1 VLIDHRNSIASLP
14 RNLSVGPG
22 LRAFCIAL
30 ALCSLV
36 TPGFAQT
43 AAQPDQGKK
52 AAPKETSELEEIV
65 VTAEKRESTVQK
77 TPISMTAISEAEMEA
92 RGLSDMRQIA
102 QETPGV
108 SMKTSGPGQTE
119 FEMRGLDATGGFSP
133 TVGFYLDDAPLTA
146 PAQAAQGK
154 VVVDP
159 DLYDLNRVEVLRG
172 PQGTLYGAGSMGGT
186 IKLVTNA
193 PQLNTFAVSAQTKES
208 GTDGGG
214 FNYGGSA
221 MVNLPL
227 AQDVAAVR
235 FVGTYKYTSGWI
247 DRIVL
252 NPFPLETNNGQT
264 RGDVLTA
271 PVEAKYSDVNW
282 EELEGGR
289 VSLLLQ
295 LGDRLTIQP
304 GIMHQKISTGGP
316 FTIDD
321 PPGNLYAHYQPFD
334 IAEPLEDNF
343 TLYTLT
349 IKYHFDFA
357 DLTSATAKWNRHD
370 EQTQDISE
378 TIQSLLGIPSF
389 YPPVG
394 IGGGSQEETDFTDQ
408 ASEEIRLASNGDGR
422 FQWLGGIFFSDF
434 NSNTTSLSDY
444 AGLGP
449 VFGTTDL
456 ISIGEPIRI
465 TQRALFGETSYKLTD
480 QLKATLGLRYYQ
492 YSSSEET
499 INGGIASI
507 AAGPGTVLEFGSA
520 KNKGYNPKVNLAYTA
535 TDDVLLYTTAAKG
548 FRPGGP
554 NSPVPLTGPAQCLTG
569 PGNLQSLGLTGAPNQ
584 FNPDNVW
591 SYEIGEKARA
601 LGNTFQINSDI
612 YYESWTNVQQL
623 VDPSCGFGFTANAGS
638 ATVYGSEI
646 EIAASLSPS
655 WTVTQN
661 VGLTHATFDESVR
674 ATNTIKGQK
683 LLDVPDVTTNTSV
696 IYSTPISATYNFNA
710 RGTYTYVGPM
720 QDITYVRNNLPGYS
734 LVNARAGLGTDRF
747 SAYLFCDNL
756 TNKLAILTNNVAQ
769 TVNIPSVNRWVTTQ
783 PRTIGVDIQVHY

>member
-1 VLIDHRNSIASLP
+1 MGIQMRVRRLLTAAAW
-14 RNLSVGPG
+14 GG
-22 LRAFCIAL
+22 AAFGAL
-30 ALCSLV
+30 AGSA
-36 TPGFAQT
+36 PAQT
-43 AAQPDQGKK
+43 APPADKTTV
-52 AAPKETSELEEIV
+52 KETTGLEEIV

-77 TPISMTAISEAEMEA
+77 TPISMTAISEAEMQA
-92 RGLSDMRQIA
+92 RGLEDFRSIA

-119 FEMRGLDATGGFSP
+119 YEMRGLDATGGFSP

-193 PQLNTFAVSAQTKES
+193 PQLNTFAVSAQSKES

-221 MVNLPL
+221 MINLPI

-252 NPFPLETNNGQT
+252 NPFPLETNGGLT
-264 RGDVLTA
+264 RGNVLGA
-271 PVEAKYSDVNW
+271 PVQASYSDVNW
-282 EELEGGR
+282 EALEGGR
-289 VSLLLQ
+289 VSLLLK
-295 LGDRLTIQP
+295 LGDNLTIQS
-304 GIMHQKISTGGP
+304 GLMHQKISTGGP

-321 PPGNLYAHYQPFD
+321 PPGNVYAHYQPFD

-343 TLYTLT
+343 SLYTLT

-378 TIQSLLGIPSF
+378 TIQSLLGIPGF

-394 IGGGSQEETDFTDQ
+394 IGGGSQEETDFSDQ
-408 ASEEIRLASNGDGR
+408 ASEELRLASNGDGR
-422 FQWLGGIFFSDF
+422 FQWLGGAFFSDF
-434 NSNTTSLSDY
+434 NSNTTSLSNY
-444 AGLGP
+444 AGLQP
-449 VFGTTDL
+449 IFGTTDL
-456 ISIGEPIRI
+456 ISVGEPIHI
-465 TQRALFGETSYKLTD
+465 EQKALFGETSYKLTD
-480 QLKATLGLRYYQ
+480 QLKGTLGLRYYR
-492 YSSSEET
+492 YTSTEEA

-507 AAGPGTVLEFGSA
+507 AGGPGTVLEFGRA
-520 KNKGYNPKVNLAYTA
+520 ENKGFNPKVNLAYTA
-535 TDDVLLYTTAAKG
+535 TDDVLIYTTAAKG

-554 NSPVPLTGPAQCLTG
+554 NTPVPLSGPAQCLTG
-569 PGNLQSLGLTGAPNQ
+569 PGNLQSLGLNSAPNQ

-591 SYEIGEKARA
+591 SYEVGEKARA
-601 LGNTFQINSDI
+601 LGNTFQINSAV
-612 YYESWTNVQQL
+612 YYERWTNVQQL
-623 VDPSCGFGFTANAGS
+623 VDPSCGFSFTANAGTAS
-638 ATVYGSEI
+638 VYGSEI
-646 EIAASLSPS
+646 ELAANLSQS
-655 WTVTQN
+655 FMVTQN
-661 VGLTHATFDESVR
+661 VGLTHATFNDSVR
-674 ATNTIKGQK
+674 ATNTVEGQK
-683 LLDVPDVTTNTSV
+683 LLDVPDVTLNTSV
-696 IYSTPISATYNFNA
+696 IYSTPVTASFNFNA

-720 QDITYVRNNLPGYS
+720 QDITYVRNNLPGYA
-734 LVNARAGLGTDRF
+734 LVNARAGLTSDKF
-747 SAYLFCDNL
+747 SVFLFCDNL
-756 TNKLAILTNNVAQ
+756 TDKLAILTNNVAQ
-769 TVNIPSVNRWVTTQ
+769 TVNIPSVNRWVTNQ
-783 PRTIGVDIQVHY
+783 PRTIGIDLQVRY

>member
-1 VLIDHRNSIASLP
+1 MRAATAIDLKIKGEDDVTGNTKIIPGLSIAL
-14 RNLSVGPG
+14 
-22 LRAFCIAL
+22 
-30 ALCSLV
+30 LCAAANPAS
-36 TPGFAQT
+36 AQS
-43 AAQPDQGKK
+43 AAQSTPQ
-52 AAPKETSELEEIV
+52 PRETGLEEIV
-65 VTAEKRESTVQK
+65 VTAEKRDSTVQK
-77 TPISMTAISEAEMEA
+77 TPISMTAISEAEIQA
-92 RGLSDMRQIA
+92 RGLEDFRSIA
-102 QETPGV
+102 QETPGI

-133 TVGFYLDDAPLTA
+133 TVGFYIDDAPLTA

-193 PQLNTFAVSAQTKES
+193 PQLNTFSVSAQSKES

-221 MVNLPL
+221 MMNLPIT
-227 AQDVAAVR
+227 QDVAAIR

-247 DRIVL
+247 DRVVL
-252 NPFPLETNNGQT
+252 NPFPLETNGGLT
-264 RGDVLTA
+264 RGNVLAA
-271 PVEAKYSDVNW
+271 PVQARYSDVNW

-289 VSLLLQ
+289 VSLLLK
-295 LGDRLTIQP
+295 LGDDLTIQA
-304 GIMHQKISTGGP
+304 GLMHQKISTGGP

-321 PPGNLYAHYQPFD
+321 PPGNVLAHYQPFD

-349 IKYHFDFA
+349 IKYHFDGA

-378 TIQSLLGIPSF
+378 TIQSLLGLPSF
-389 YPPVG
+389 YIPE
-394 IGGGSQEETDFTDQ
+394 GGAGPGSQEETDFSNQ
-408 ASEEIRLASNGDGR
+408 ASEELRLASNGDGR
-422 FQWLGGIFFSDF
+422 FQWIGGLFFSDF
-434 NSNTTSLSDY
+434 NSNTTSLSNY
-444 AGLGP
+444 AGLEP
-449 VFGTTDL
+449 IFGTSDL
-456 ISIGEPIRI
+456 ISVGEPINV

-480 QLKATLGLRYYQ
+480 RLKATLGLRYYS
-492 YSSSEET
+492 YSSTEET

-507 AAGPGTVLEFGSA
+507 AGGPGTVLEFGRA
-520 KNKGYNPKVNLAYTA
+520 DDKGFNPKVNLAYTVN
-535 TDDVLLYTTAAKG
+535 DDVLLYTTAAKG

-554 NSPVPLTGPAQCLTG
+554 NSPVPLSGPAQCLTG
-569 PGNLQSLGLTGAPNQ
+569 PGNLQSLGLNAAPNQ
-584 FNPDNVW
+584 FNPDTVW

-612 YYESWTNVQQL
+612 YYESWNNVQQL
-623 VDPSCGFGFTANAGS
+623 VDPSCGFSFTANAGS

-646 EIAASLSPS
+646 EIAANLSSS
-655 WTVTQN
+655 WTVTES
-661 VGLTHATFDESVR
+661 VGLTHATFNDTVL
-674 ATNTIKGQK
+674 ATNTVKGQK
-683 LLDVPDVTTNTSV
+683 LLDVPDVTENTSV
-696 IYSTPISATYNFNA
+696 IYSTPVSAAYNFSV

-720 QDITYVRNNLPGYS
+720 QDITYVRNDLPGYS
-734 LVNARAGLGTDRF
+734 LVNARAGVTSDRF
-747 SAYLFCDNL
+747 SAFLFCDNV

-769 TVNIPSVNRWVTTQ
+769 TVNIPSVNRWVTNQ
-783 PRTIGVDIQVHY
+783 PRTIGVDFQIRY

>member
-1 VLIDHRNSIASLP
+1 MGIHMQARRLLTA
-14 RNLSVGPG
+14 
-22 LRAFCIAL
+22 AAL
-30 ALCSLV
+30 GGAALGVMAGSAL
-36 TPGFAQT
+36 AQT
-43 AAQPDQGKK
+43 APPTDKTSV
-52 AAPKETSELEEIV
+52 KETGLEEIV

-77 TPISMTAISEAEMEA
+77 TPISMTAISEAEIQA
-92 RGLSDMRQIA
+92 RGLEDFRSIA

-119 FEMRGLDATGGFSP
+119 YEMRGLDATGGFSP
-133 TVGFYLDDAPLTA
+133 TVGFYVDDAPLTA

-193 PQLNTFAVSAQTKES
+193 PQLNTFAVTAQSKES

-221 MVNLPL
+221 MINLPIT
-227 AQDVAAVR
+227 QDVAAVR

-252 NPFPLETNNGQT
+252 NPFPLETNGGLT
-264 RGDVLTA
+264 RGNVLDA
-271 PVEAKYSDVNW
+271 PVQARYSDVNW

-289 VSLLLQ
+289 VSLLLK
-295 LGDRLTIQP
+295 LGDNLTIQP
-304 GIMHQKISTGGP
+304 GLMHQKISTGGP

-321 PPGNLYAHYQPFD
+321 PPGNVYAHYQPFD

-394 IGGGSQEETDFTDQ
+394 IGGGSQEETDFSDQ
-408 ASEEIRLASNGDGR
+408 ASEELRLASNGDGR
-422 FQWLGGIFFSDF
+422 FQWLGGVFFSDF
-434 NSNTTSLSDY
+434 NSNTTSLSNY
-444 AGLGP
+444 AGLQP
-449 VFGTTDL
+449 IFGTTDL
-456 ISIGEPIRI
+456 ISIGEPINV
-465 TQRALFGETSYKLTD
+465 TQRALFGETSYKVID
-480 QLKATLGLRYYQ
+480 QLKATLGLRYYS
-492 YSSSEET
+492 YSSTEEA

-507 AAGPGTVLEFGSA
+507 AGGPGTVLEFGRA
-520 KNKGYNPKVNLAYTA
+520 ENKGFNPKVNLAYTA

-554 NSPVPLTGPAQCLTG
+554 NTPVPLSGPAQCLTG
-569 PGNLQSLGLTGAPNQ
+569 PGNLQSLGLNSAPNQ
-584 FNPDNVW
+584 FNPDTVW
-591 SYEIGEKARA
+591 SYEVGEKARA
-601 LGNTFQINSDI
+601 LGNTFQINSDV
-612 YYESWTNVQQL
+612 YYERWTNVQQL
-623 VDPSCGFGFTANAGS
+623 VDPSCGFGFTANAGTAS
-638 ATVYGSEI
+638 VYGSEI
-646 EIAASLSPS
+646 ELAANLSQS
-655 WTVTQN
+655 FMVTQN
-661 VGLTHATFDESVR
+661 VGLTHATFNDSVR
-674 ATNTIKGQK
+674 ATNTVEGQK
-683 LLDVPDVTTNTSV
+683 LLDVPDVTLNTSV
-696 IYSTPISATYNFNA
+696 IYSTPVSATYNFSA

-734 LVNARAGLGTDRF
+734 LVNARAGLTSDRF
-747 SAYLFCDNL
+747 SAFLFCDNL
-756 TNKLAILTNNVAQ
+756 TDKMAILTNNVAQ
-769 TVNIPSVNRWVTTQ
+769 TVNIPSVNRWVTNQ
-783 PRTIGVDIQVHY
+783 PRTIGIDLQMRY

>member
-1 VLIDHRNSIASLP
+1 MGIHMRARRLLTAAALGGTAFGVLAGS
-14 RNLSVGPG
+14 
-22 LRAFCIAL
+22 AL
-30 ALCSLV
+30 
-36 TPGFAQT
+36 AQT
-43 AAQPDQGKK
+43 APPTDRTSA
-52 AAPKETSELEEIV
+52 KETGLEEIV

-77 TPISMTAISEAEMEA
+77 TPISMTAISEADIQA
-92 RGLSDMRQIA
+92 RGLEDFRSIA

-133 TVGFYLDDAPLTA
+133 TVGFYIDDAPLTA

-193 PQLNTFAVSAQTKES
+193 PQLNTFAVTAQSKES

-221 MVNLPL
+221 MINLPIT
-227 AQDVAAVR
+227 QDVAAVR

-247 DRIVL
+247 DRVVL
-252 NPFPLETNNGQT
+252 NPFPLETNGGLT
-264 RGDVLTA
+264 RGNVLDA
-271 PVEAKYSDVNW
+271 PVQARYSDVNW
-282 EELEGGR
+282 EALEGGR
-289 VSLLLQ
+289 VSLLLK
-295 LGDRLTIQP
+295 LGDNLTIQS
-304 GIMHQKISTGGP
+304 GLMHQKISTGGP

-321 PPGNLYAHYQPFD
+321 PPGNVYAHYQPFD

-394 IGGGSQEETDFTDQ
+394 IGGGSQEETDFSDQ
-408 ASEEIRLASNGDGR
+408 ASEELRLASNGDGR
-422 FQWLGGIFFSDF
+422 FQWLGGLFFSDF
-434 NSNTTSLSDY
+434 NSNTTSLSNY
-444 AGLGP
+444 AGLEP

-456 ISIGEPIRI
+456 ISIGEPISVK
-465 TQRALFGETSYKLTD
+465 QRALFGEASYKVTD
-480 QLKATLGLRYYQ
+480 QLKATLGLRYYS
-492 YSSSEET
+492 YSSMEEA

-507 AAGPGTVLEFGSA
+507 AGGPGTVLEFGRA
-520 KNKGYNPKVNLAYTA
+520 DNKGFNPKVNLAYTA
-535 TDDVLLYTTAAKG
+535 SDDVLIYTTAAKG

-554 NSPVPLTGPAQCLTG
+554 NTPVPLSGPAQCLTG
-569 PGNLQSLGLTGAPNQ
+569 PGNLQTLGLTSAPNQ
-584 FNPDNVW
+584 FNPDTVW
-591 SYEIGEKARA
+591 SYEVGEKARA
-601 LGNTFQINSDI
+601 LGNTFQINSDV
-612 YYESWTNVQQL
+612 YYERWTNVQQL
-623 VDPSCGFGFTANAGS
+623 VDPSCGFGFTANAGTAS
-638 ATVYGSEI
+638 VYGSEI
-646 EIAASLSPS
+646 ELAANLSEFF
-655 WTVTQN
+655 TVTQN
-661 VGLTHATFDESVR
+661 VGFTHATFDDSVR
-674 ATNTIKGQK
+674 ATNTVKGQK

-696 IYSTPISATYNFNA
+696 IYSTPVSASFNFNV

-734 LVNARAGLGTDRF
+734 LVNARAGLTSDRYSVF
-747 SAYLFCDNL
+747 LFCDNV
-756 TNKLAILTNNVAQ
+756 TDKMAILTNNVAQ
-769 TVNIPSVNRWVTTQ
+769 TVNIPSVNRWVTNQ
-783 PRTIGVDIQVHY
+783 PRTIGIDLQVRY

>member
-1 VLIDHRNSIASLP
+1 MRAATAIDLKIKGEDDVTGNTKIIPGLSIAL
-14 RNLSVGPG
+14 
-22 LRAFCIAL
+22 
-30 ALCSLV
+30 LCAAANPAS
-36 TPGFAQT
+36 AQS
-43 AAQPDQGKK
+43 AAQSTPQ
-52 AAPKETSELEEIV
+52 PKETGLEEIV
-65 VTAEKRESTVQK
+65 VTAEKRDSTVQK
-77 TPISMTAISEAEMEA
+77 TPISMTAISEAEMQA
-92 RGLSDMRQIA
+92 RGLEDFRSIA
-102 QETPGV
+102 QETPGI

-133 TVGFYLDDAPLTA
+133 TVGFYIDDAPLTA

-193 PQLNTFAVSAQTKES
+193 PQLNTFSVSAQSKES

-221 MVNLPL
+221 MMNLPIT
-227 AQDVAAVR
+227 QDVAAIR

-247 DRIVL
+247 DRVVA
-252 NPFPLETNNGQT
+252 NPFPLETNGGLT
-264 RGDVLTA
+264 RGNVLAA
-271 PVEAKYSDVNW
+271 PVQARYSDVNW

-289 VSLLLQ
+289 VSLLLK
-295 LGDRLTIQP
+295 LGDDLTIQA
-304 GIMHQKISTGGP
+304 GLMHQKISTGGP

-321 PPGNLYAHYQPFD
+321 PPGNVLAHYQPFD

-349 IKYHFDFA
+349 VKYHFDGA

-378 TIQSLLGIPSF
+378 TIQSLLGLPSF
-389 YPPVG
+389 YIPEGAGP
-394 IGGGSQEETDFTDQ
+394 GSQEETDFSDQ
-408 ASEEIRLASNGDGR
+408 ASEELRLASNGDGR
-422 FQWLGGIFFSDF
+422 FQWIGGLFFSDF
-434 NSNTTSLSDY
+434 NSNTTSLSNY
-444 AGLGP
+444 AGLEP
-449 VFGTTDL
+449 IFGTSDL
-456 ISIGEPIRI
+456 ISVGEPINV

-480 QLKATLGLRYYQ
+480 QLKATVGLRYFS
-492 YSSSEET
+492 YSSTEET
-499 INGGIASI
+499 INSGIASI
-507 AAGPGTVLEFGSA
+507 AGGPGTVLEFGRA
-520 KNKGYNPKVNLAYTA
+520 DDKGFNPKVNFAYTVN
-535 TDDVLLYTTAAKG
+535 DDVLLYTTAAKG

-554 NSPVPLTGPAQCLTG
+554 NSPVPLSGPAQCLTG
-569 PGNLQSLGLTGAPNQ
+569 PGNLQSLGLNAAPNQ
-584 FNPDNVW
+584 FNPDSVW

-612 YYESWTNVQQL
+612 YYESWNNVQQL

-646 EIAASLSPS
+646 EITASLSPS
-655 WTVTQN
+655 WMVTES
-661 VGLTHATFDESVR
+661 VGLTHATFNDTVL
-674 ATNTIKGQK
+674 ATNTVKGQK
-683 LLDVPDVTTNTSV
+683 LLDVPDVTDNTSV
-696 IYSTPISATYNFNA
+696 IYSTPVSAAYNFSV

-720 QDITYVRNNLPGYS
+720 QDITYVRNDLPGYS
-734 LVNARAGLGTDRF
+734 LVNARAGVTSDRF
-747 SAYLFCDNL
+747 SAFLFCDNV

-769 TVNIPSVNRWVTTQ
+769 TVNIPSVNRWVTNQ
-783 PRTIGVDIQVHY
+783 PRTIGVDFQIRY

>member
-1 VLIDHRNSIASLP
+1 MRGATAIDLKIKGEDDVTGNTKIIPGLSIAL
-14 RNLSVGPG
+14 
-22 LRAFCIAL
+22 
-30 ALCSLV
+30 LCAAANPAS
-36 TPGFAQT
+36 AQS
-43 AAQPDQGKK
+43 AAQSTPQ
-52 AAPKETSELEEIV
+52 PKETGLEEIV
-65 VTAEKRESTVQK
+65 VTAEKRDSTVQK
-77 TPISMTAISEAEMEA
+77 TPISMTAISEAEIQA
-92 RGLSDMRQIA
+92 RGLEDFRSIA
-102 QETPGV
+102 QETPGI

-133 TVGFYLDDAPLTA
+133 TVGFYIDDAPLTA

-193 PQLNTFAVSAQTKES
+193 PQLNTFSVSAQSKES

-221 MVNLPL
+221 MMNLPIT
-227 AQDVAAVR
+227 QDVAAIR

-247 DRIVL
+247 DRVVA
-252 NPFPLETNNGQT
+252 NPFPLETNGGLT
-264 RGDVLTA
+264 RGNVLAA
-271 PVEAKYSDVNW
+271 PVQARYSDVNW

-289 VSLLLQ
+289 VSLLLK
-295 LGDRLTIQP
+295 LGDDLTIQA
-304 GIMHQKISTGGP
+304 GLMHQKISTGGP

-321 PPGNLYAHYQPFD
+321 PPGNVLAHYQPFD

-349 IKYHFDFA
+349 VKYHFDGA

-378 TIQSLLGIPSF
+378 TIQSLLGLPSF
-389 YPPVG
+389 YIPEGAGP
-394 IGGGSQEETDFTDQ
+394 GSQEETDFSDQ
-408 ASEEIRLASNGDGR
+408 ASEELRLASNGNGR
-422 FQWLGGIFFSDF
+422 FQWIGGLFFSDF
-434 NSNTTSLSDY
+434 NSNTTSLSNY
-444 AGLGP
+444 AGLEP
-449 VFGTTDL
+449 IFGTSDL
-456 ISIGEPIRI
+456 ISVGEPINV

-480 QLKATLGLRYYQ
+480 QLKATVGLRYFS
-492 YSSSEET
+492 YSSTEET
-499 INGGIASI
+499 INSGIASI
-507 AAGPGTVLEFGSA
+507 AGGPGTVLEFGRA
-520 KNKGYNPKVNLAYTA
+520 DDKGFNPKVNFAYTVN
-535 TDDVLLYTTAAKG
+535 DDVLLYTTAAKG

-554 NSPVPLTGPAQCLTG
+554 NSPVPLSGPAQCLTG
-569 PGNLQSLGLTGAPNQ
+569 PGNLQSLGLNAAPNQ
-584 FNPDNVW
+584 FNPDSVW

-612 YYESWTNVQQL
+612 YYESWNNVQQL

-646 EIAASLSPS
+646 EITASLSPS
-655 WTVTQN
+655 WMVTES
-661 VGLTHATFDESVR
+661 VGLTHATFNDTVL
-674 ATNTIKGQK
+674 ATNTVKGQK
-683 LLDVPDVTTNTSV
+683 LLDVPDVTDNTSV
-696 IYSTPISATYNFNA
+696 IYSTPVSAAYNFSV

-720 QDITYVRNNLPGYS
+720 QDITYVRNDLPGYS
-734 LVNARAGLGTDRF
+734 LVNARAGVTSDRF
-747 SAYLFCDNL
+747 SAFLFCDNV

-769 TVNIPSVNRWVTTQ
+769 TVNIPSVNRWVTNQ
-783 PRTIGVDIQVHY
+783 PRTIGVDFQIRY

>member
-1 VLIDHRNSIASLP
+1 
-14 RNLSVGPG
+14 
-22 LRAFCIAL
+22 
-30 ALCSLV
+30 
-36 TPGFAQT
+36 
-43 AAQPDQGKK
+43 
-52 AAPKETSELEEIV
+52 
-65 VTAEKRESTVQK
+65 
-77 TPISMTAISEAEMEA
+77 
-92 RGLSDMRQIA
+92 
-102 QETPGV
+102 
-108 SMKTSGPGQTE
+108 MKTSGPGQTE

-133 TVGFYLDDAPLTA
+133 TVGFYIDDAPLTA

-193 PQLNTFAVSAQTKES
+193 PQLNTFAVSAQSKES

-214 FNYGGSA
+214 LNYGGSA
-221 MVNLPL
+221 MINLPIT
-227 AQDVAAVR
+227 QDVAAIR

-252 NPFPLETNNGQT
+252 NPFPLETNGGLT
-264 RGDVLTA
+264 RGNVLDA
-271 PVEAKYSDVNW
+271 PVQARYSDVNW

-289 VSLLLQ
+289 VSLLLK
-295 LGDRLTIQP
+295 LGDNLTIQP

-321 PPGNLYAHYQPFD
+321 PPGNVYAHFQPFD

-349 IKYHFDFA
+349 VKYHFDFA

-389 YPPVG
+389 YPPEG
-394 IGGGSQEETDFTDQ
+394 IGGGSQEETDFSDQ
-408 ASEEIRLASNGDGR
+408 ASEELRLASNGDGA
-422 FQWLGGIFFSDF
+422 FQWLGGLFYSDF
-434 NSNTTSLSDY
+434 NSNTTSLSNY

-456 ISIGEPIRI
+456 ISVGEPIHI
-465 TQRALFGETSYKLTD
+465 EQKALFGEASYKLTD
-480 QLKATLGLRYYQ
+480 QLKGTLGMRYYR
-492 YSSSEET
+492 YTSTEEA

-507 AAGPGTVLEFGSA
+507 AGGPGTVLEFGRA
-520 KNKGYNPKVNLAYTA
+520 ENKGFNPKVNLAYTA

-554 NSPVPLTGPAQCLTG
+554 NTPVPLSGPAQCLTG
-569 PGNLQSLGLTGAPNQ
+569 PGNLQSLGLTSAPNQ
-584 FNPDNVW
+584 FNPDDVW
-591 SYEIGEKARA
+591 SYEVGEKARA
-601 LGNTFQINSDI
+601 LGNTFQINSDV
-612 YYESWTNVQQL
+612 YYERWTNVQQL
-623 VDPSCGFGFTANAGS
+623 VDPSCGFSFTANAGT

-646 EIAASLSPS
+646 EIAANLGSS
-655 WTVTQN
+655 WTLTQN
-661 VGLTHATFDESVR
+661 VGLTHATFDDSVR
-674 ATNTIKGQK
+674 ATNTISGQR
-683 LLDVPDVTTNTSV
+683 LLDVPDVTTSTAV
-696 IYSTPISATYNFNA
+696 IYSAPVTAAFNFNV

-720 QDITYVRNNLPGYS
+720 QDLTFTRNNLPGYS
-734 LVNARAGLGTDRF
+734 LVNARAGLTSERF
-747 SAYLFCDNL
+747 SAFLFCDNL
-756 TNKLAILTNNVAQ
+756 TDKMAILTNNVAQ
-769 TVNIPSVNRWVTTQ
+769 TVNIPSVNRWVTNQ
-783 PRTIGVDIQVHY
+783 PRTIGIDLQIRY

>member
-1 VLIDHRNSIASLP
+1 MRGATAIDLKIKGEDDLTGNTKIIPGLSIAL
-14 RNLSVGPG
+14 
-22 LRAFCIAL
+22 
-30 ALCSLV
+30 LCAAANPAS
-36 TPGFAQT
+36 AQS
-43 AAQPDQGKK
+43 AAQSTPQ
-52 AAPKETSELEEIV
+52 PKETGLEEIV
-65 VTAEKRESTVQK
+65 VTAEKRDSTVQK
-77 TPISMTAISEAEMEA
+77 TPISMTAISEAEIQA
-92 RGLSDMRQIA
+92 RGLEDFRSIA
-102 QETPGV
+102 QETPGI

-133 TVGFYLDDAPLTA
+133 TVGFYIDDAPLTA

-193 PQLNTFAVSAQTKES
+193 PQLNTFSVSAQSKES

-221 MVNLPL
+221 MMNLPIT
-227 AQDVAAVR
+227 QDVAAIR

-247 DRIVL
+247 DRVVA
-252 NPFPLETNNGQT
+252 NPFPLETNGGLT
-264 RGDVLTA
+264 RGNVLAA
-271 PVEAKYSDVNW
+271 PVQARYSDVNW

-289 VSLLLQ
+289 VSLLLK
-295 LGDRLTIQP
+295 LGDDLTIQA
-304 GIMHQKISTGGP
+304 GLMHQKISTGGP

-321 PPGNLYAHYQPFD
+321 PPGNVLAHYQPFD

-349 IKYHFDFA
+349 VKYHFDGA

-378 TIQSLLGIPSF
+378 TIQSLLGLPSF
-389 YPPVG
+389 YIPEGAGP
-394 IGGGSQEETDFTDQ
+394 GSQEETDFSDQ
-408 ASEEIRLASNGDGR
+408 ASEELRLASNGNGR
-422 FQWLGGIFFSDF
+422 FQWIGGLFFSDF
-434 NSNTTSLSDY
+434 NSNTTSLSNY
-444 AGLGP
+444 AGLEP
-449 VFGTTDL
+449 IFGTSDL
-456 ISIGEPIRI
+456 ISVGEPINV

-480 QLKATLGLRYYQ
+480 QLKATVGLRYFS
-492 YSSSEET
+492 YSSTEET
-499 INGGIASI
+499 INSGIASI
-507 AAGPGTVLEFGSA
+507 AGGPGTVLEFGRA
-520 KNKGYNPKVNLAYTA
+520 DDKGFNPKVNFAYTVN
-535 TDDVLLYTTAAKG
+535 DDVLLYTTAAKG

-554 NSPVPLTGPAQCLTG
+554 NSPVPLSGPAQCLTG
-569 PGNLQSLGLTGAPNQ
+569 PGNLQSLGLNAAPNQ
-584 FNPDNVW
+584 FNPDSVW

-612 YYESWTNVQQL
+612 YYESWNNVQQL

-646 EIAASLSPS
+646 EITASLSPS
-655 WTVTQN
+655 WMVTES
-661 VGLTHATFDESVR
+661 VGLTHATFNDTVL
-674 ATNTIKGQK
+674 ATNTVKGQK
-683 LLDVPDVTTNTSV
+683 LLDVPDVTDNTSV
-696 IYSTPISATYNFNA
+696 IYSTPVSAAYNFSV

-720 QDITYVRNNLPGYS
+720 QDITYVRNDLPGYS
-734 LVNARAGLGTDRF
+734 LVNARAGVTSDRF
-747 SAYLFCDNL
+747 SAFLFCDNV

-769 TVNIPSVNRWVTTQ
+769 TVNIPSVNRWVTNQ
-783 PRTIGVDIQVHY
+783 PRTIGVDFQIRY

>member
-1 VLIDHRNSIASLP
+1 MGINMRNSMRP
-14 RNLSVGPG
+14 
-22 LRAFCIAL
+22 L
-30 ALCSLV
+30 ALTLGMAVLSAH
-36 TPGFAQT
+36 AQT
-43 AAQPDQGKK
+43 TPSPDQKALGKEG
-52 AAPKETSELEEIV
+52 ALEEIV

-77 TPISMTAISEAEMEA
+77 TPISMTAISEAEIQA
-92 RGLSDMRQIA
+92 RGFEDFRSIA

-133 TVGFYLDDAPLTA
+133 TVGFYIDDAPLSA

-193 PQLNTFAVSAQTKES
+193 PQLNTVAVSAQTKES

-221 MVNLPL
+221 MVNLPIT
-227 AQDVAAVR
+227 QDVAAIR

-247 DRIVL
+247 DRVVL
-252 NPFPLETNNGQT
+252 NPFPLETNGGAT
-264 RGDVLTA
+264 RGDVLAA
-271 PVEAKYSDVNW
+271 PVQARYSDVNW
-282 EELEGGR
+282 EELWGGR
-289 VSLLLQ
+289 MSLLLK
-295 LGDRLTIQP
+295 LGDNLTIQP
-304 GIMHQKISTGGP
+304 GLMHQKISTGGP

-321 PPGNLYAHYQPFD
+321 PPGNVEAHYQPFD

-343 TLYTLT
+343 TLYTLN

-357 DLTSATAKWNRHD
+357 DLTSASSKWNRHD

-378 TIQSLLGIPSF
+378 TIQALLGIPSF

-394 IGGGSQEETDFTDQ
+394 IGGGSQEETDFSSQ
-408 ASEEIRLASNGDGR
+408 ATEELRLASNGDGA
-422 FQWLGGIFFSDF
+422 FQWLGGAFYSNF

-444 AGLGP
+444 AGLEP

-456 ISIGEPIRI
+456 ISVGEPITI
-465 TQRALFGETSYKLTD
+465 IQRALFGEASYKLIE
-480 QLKATLGLRYYQ
+480 QLKATVGLRYYS
-492 YSSSEET
+492 YSSWEEA
-499 INGGIASI
+499 INSGIASTGG
-507 AAGPGTVLEFGSA
+507 ANTVLKFGRA
-520 KNKGYNPKVNLAYTA
+520 ENNGFNPKVNLSYTP
-535 TDDVLLYTTAAKG
+535 TDDVLVYGTAAKG

-554 NSPVPLTGPAQCLTG
+554 NTPVPLTGPAQCLTG
-569 PGNLQSLGLTGAPNQ
+569 PGNLQSLGLSSAPNQ

-601 LGNTFQINSDI
+601 LGNTLQINSAI
-612 YYESWTNVQQL
+612 YYERWTDVQQL
-623 VDPSCGFGFTANAGS
+623 VDPSCGFSFTANAGTAS
-638 ATVYGSEI
+638 VYGLESEL
-646 EIAASLSPS
+646 AANLGSFV
-655 WTVTQN
+655 TVTQS
-661 VGLTHATFDESVR
+661 VGYTHATFNDTVR
-674 ATNTIKGQK
+674 ATGTVAGQR
-683 LLDVPDVTTNTSV
+683 LLDVPDVTTNTSL
-696 IYSTPISATYNFNA
+696 IYSTPISAGLNFSA

-720 QDITYVRNNLPGYS
+720 QDITFVRNNLPGYS
-734 LVNARAGLGTDRF
+734 LVNARAGVTSERF

-756 TNKLAILTNNVAQ
+756 TDKIAILTNNVAQ
-769 TVNIPSVNRWVTTQ
+769 TVNIPSLNRWATNQ
-783 PRTIGVDIQVHY
+783 PRTIGIDLQVRY

>member
-1 VLIDHRNSIASLP
+1 MTGITKRILH
-14 RNLSVGPG
+14 LS
-22 LRAFCIAL
+22 IAL
-30 ALCSLV
+30 AFSIAAAHPASAQS
-36 TPGFAQT
+36 TEQAKEPG
-43 AAQPDQGKK
+43 
-52 AAPKETSELEEIV
+52 LEEIV

-77 TPISMTAISEAEMEA
+77 TPISMTAISEAEIQA
-92 RGLSDMRQIA
+92 RGLEDFRSIA

-133 TVGFYLDDAPLTA
+133 TVGFYIDDAPLTA

-193 PQLNTFAVSAQTKES
+193 PQLNTFAVSAQSKES

-221 MVNLPL
+221 MINLPIT
-227 AQDVAAVR
+227 QDVAAIR

-252 NPFPLETNNGQT
+252 NPFPLETNGGLT
-264 RGDVLTA
+264 RGNVLDA
-271 PVEAKYSDVNW
+271 PVQARYSDVNW

-289 VSLLLQ
+289 VSLLLK
-295 LGDRLTIQP
+295 LGDNLTIQP

-321 PPGNLYAHYQPFD
+321 PPGNVYAHYQPFD

-349 IKYHFDFA
+349 VKYHFDFA

-389 YPPVG
+389 YPPEG
-394 IGGGSQEETDFTDQ
+394 IGGGSQEETDFSDQ
-408 ASEEIRLASNGDGR
+408 ASEELRLASNGDGA
-422 FQWLGGIFFSDF
+422 FQWLGGLFYSDF
-434 NSNTTSLSDY
+434 NSNTTSLSNY

-456 ISIGEPIRI
+456 ISVGEPIHI
-465 TQRALFGETSYKLTD
+465 EQKALFGEASYKLTD
-480 QLKATLGLRYYQ
+480 QLKGTLGMRYYR
-492 YSSSEET
+492 YTSTEEA

-507 AAGPGTVLEFGSA
+507 AGGPGTVLEFGRA
-520 KNKGYNPKVNLAYTA
+520 ENKGFNPKVNLAYTA

-554 NSPVPLTGPAQCLTG
+554 NTPVPLSGPAQCLTG
-569 PGNLQSLGLTGAPNQ
+569 PGNLQSLGLTSAPNQ
-584 FNPDNVW
+584 FNPDDVW
-591 SYEIGEKARA
+591 SYEVGEKARA
-601 LGNTFQINSDI
+601 LGNTFQINSDV
-612 YYESWTNVQQL
+612 YYERWTNVQQL
-623 VDPSCGFGFTANAGS
+623 VDPSCGFSFTANAGT

-646 EIAASLSPS
+646 EIAANLGSS
-655 WTVTQN
+655 WTLTQN
-661 VGLTHATFDESVR
+661 VGLTHATFDDSVR
-674 ATNTIKGQK
+674 ATNTISGQR
-683 LLDVPDVTTNTSV
+683 LLDVPDVTTSTAV
-696 IYSTPISATYNFNA
+696 IYSAPVTAAFNFNV

-720 QDITYVRNNLPGYS
+720 QDLTFTRNNLPGYS
-734 LVNARAGLGTDRF
+734 LVNARAGLTSERF
-747 SAYLFCDNL
+747 SAFLFCDNL
-756 TNKLAILTNNVAQ
+756 TDKMAILTNNVAQ
-769 TVNIPSVNRWVTTQ
+769 TVNIPSVNRWVTNQ
-783 PRTIGVDIQVHY
+783 PRTIGIDLQIRY

>member
-1 VLIDHRNSIASLP
+1 VTGNAKIIPGLSIAL
-14 RNLSVGPG
+14 
-22 LRAFCIAL
+22 
-30 ALCSLV
+30 LCAAANPAS
-36 TPGFAQT
+36 AQS
-43 AAQPDQGKK
+43 AAQSTPQQ
-52 AAPKETSELEEIV
+52 KETGLEEIV
-65 VTAEKRESTVQK
+65 VTAEKRDSTVQK
-77 TPISMTAISEAEMEA
+77 TPISMTAISEAEIQA
-92 RGLSDMRQIA
+92 RGLEDFRSIA

-133 TVGFYLDDAPLTA
+133 TVGFYIDDAPLTA

-193 PQLNTFAVSAQTKES
+193 PQLNTFSVSAQSKES

-221 MVNLPL
+221 MMNLPIT
-227 AQDVAAVR
+227 QDVAAIR

-247 DRIVL
+247 DRVVL
-252 NPFPLETNNGQT
+252 NPFPIETNGGLT
-264 RGDVLTA
+264 RGNVLAA
-271 PVEAKYSDVNW
+271 PVQASYSDVNW

-289 VSLLLQ
+289 VSLLLK
-295 LGDRLTIQP
+295 LGDDLTIQA
-304 GIMHQKISTGGP
+304 GLMHQKISTGGP

-321 PPGNLYAHYQPFD
+321 PPGNVLAHYQPFD

-349 IKYHFDFA
+349 VKYHFDGV

-378 TIQSLLGIPSF
+378 TIQSLLGLPSF
-389 YPPVG
+389 YIPE
-394 IGGGSQEETDFTDQ
+394 GGAGPGSQEETDFSDQ
-408 ASEEIRLASNGDGR
+408 ASEELRLASNGDGR
-422 FQWLGGIFFSDF
+422 FQWIGGLFFSDF
-434 NSNTTSLSDY
+434 NSNTTSLSNF
-444 AGLGP
+444 AGLEP
-449 VFGTTDL
+449 IFGTSDL
-456 ISIGEPIRI
+456 IAVGEPINV

-480 QLKATLGLRYYQ
+480 QLKATVGLRYYS
-492 YSSSEET
+492 YSSTEET
-499 INGGIASI
+499 INSGIASI
-507 AAGPGTVLEFGSA
+507 AGGPGTVLEFGRA
-520 KNKGYNPKVNLAYTA
+520 DDKGFNPKVNFAYTVN
-535 TDDVLLYTTAAKG
+535 DDVLLYTTAAKG

-554 NSPVPLTGPAQCLTG
+554 NSPVPLSGPAQCLTG
-569 PGNLQSLGLTGAPNQ
+569 PGNLQSLGLNAAPNQ
-584 FNPDNVW
+584 FNPDTVW

-612 YYESWTNVQQL
+612 YYESWNNVQQL
-623 VDPSCGFGFTANAGS
+623 VDPSCGFSFTANAGS

-655 WTVTQN
+655 WTVTEN
-661 VGLTHATFDESVR
+661 VGLTHATFDDTVL
-674 ATNTIKGQK
+674 ATNTVKGQK
-683 LLDVPDVTTNTSV
+683 LLDVPNVTENTSV
-696 IYSTPISATYNFNA
+696 IYSTPVSAAYNFNV

-720 QDITYVRNNLPGYS
+720 QDITYVRNDLPGYS
-734 LVNARAGLGTDRF
+734 LVNARAGITSDRF
-747 SAYLFCDNL
+747 SAFLFCDNV
-756 TNKLAILTNNVAQ
+756 TNKVAILTNNVAQ
-769 TVNIPSVNRWVTTQ
+769 TVNIPSVNRWVTNQ
-783 PRTIGVDIQVHY
+783 PRTIGVDFQLRY

>member
-1 VLIDHRNSIASLP
+1 MRAATVIDLKIKGEDDVTGNTKIIPGLSIAL
-14 RNLSVGPG
+14 
-22 LRAFCIAL
+22 
-30 ALCSLV
+30 LCAAANPAS
-36 TPGFAQT
+36 AQS
-43 AAQPDQGKK
+43 AAQSTPQ
-52 AAPKETSELEEIV
+52 PRETGLEEIV
-65 VTAEKRESTVQK
+65 VTAEKRDSTVQK
-77 TPISMTAISEAEMEA
+77 TPISMTAISEAEIQA
-92 RGLSDMRQIA
+92 RGLEDFRSIA
-102 QETPGV
+102 QETPGI

-133 TVGFYLDDAPLTA
+133 TVGFYIDDAPLTA

-193 PQLNTFAVSAQTKES
+193 PQLNTFSVSAQSKES

-221 MVNLPL
+221 MMNLPIT
-227 AQDVAAVR
+227 QDVAAIR

-247 DRIVL
+247 DRVVA
-252 NPFPLETNNGQT
+252 NPFPLETNGGLT
-264 RGDVLTA
+264 RGNVLAA
-271 PVEAKYSDVNW
+271 PVQARYSDVNW
-282 EELEGGR
+282 EELAGGR
-289 VSLLLQ
+289 VSLLLK
-295 LGDRLTIQP
+295 LGDDLTVQA
-304 GIMHQKISTGGP
+304 GLMHQKISTGGP

-321 PPGNLYAHYQPFD
+321 PPGNVLAHYQPFD

-349 IKYHFDFA
+349 IKYHFDGA

-378 TIQSLLGIPSF
+378 TIQSLLGLPSF
-389 YPPVG
+389 YIPE
-394 IGGGSQEETDFTDQ
+394 GGAGPGSQEETDFSSQ
-408 ASEEIRLASNGDGR
+408 ASEELRLASNGDGR
-422 FQWLGGIFFSDF
+422 FQWIGGLFFSDF
-434 NSNTTSLSDY
+434 NSNTTSLSNY
-444 AGLGP
+444 AGLEP
-449 VFGTTDL
+449 IFGTSDL
-456 ISIGEPIRI
+456 ISVGEPINV

-480 QLKATLGLRYYQ
+480 QLKATVGLRYYS
-492 YSSSEET
+492 YSSTEET

-507 AAGPGTVLEFGSA
+507 AGGPGTVLEFGRA
-520 KNKGYNPKVNLAYTA
+520 DDKGFNPKVNFAYTVN
-535 TDDVLLYTTAAKG
+535 DDVLLYTTAAKG

-554 NSPVPLTGPAQCLTG
+554 NSPVPLSGPAQCLTG
-569 PGNLQSLGLTGAPNQ
+569 PGNLQSLGLNAAPNQ
-584 FNPDNVW
+584 FNPDTVW

-612 YYESWTNVQQL
+612 YYESWNNVQQL

-646 EIAASLSPS
+646 EITASLSPS
-655 WTVTQN
+655 WMVTES
-661 VGLTHATFDESVR
+661 VGLTHATFNDTVL
-674 ATNTIKGQK
+674 ATNTVKGQK
-683 LLDVPDVTTNTSV
+683 LLDVPDVTDNTSV
-696 IYSTPISATYNFNA
+696 IYSTPVSAAYNFSV

-720 QDITYVRNNLPGYS
+720 QDITYVRNDLPGYS
-734 LVNARAGLGTDRF
+734 LVNARAGVTSDRF
-747 SAYLFCDNL
+747 SAFLFCDNV

-769 TVNIPSVNRWVTTQ
+769 TVNIPSVNRWVTNQ
-783 PRTIGVDIQVHY
+783 PRTIGVDFQIRY